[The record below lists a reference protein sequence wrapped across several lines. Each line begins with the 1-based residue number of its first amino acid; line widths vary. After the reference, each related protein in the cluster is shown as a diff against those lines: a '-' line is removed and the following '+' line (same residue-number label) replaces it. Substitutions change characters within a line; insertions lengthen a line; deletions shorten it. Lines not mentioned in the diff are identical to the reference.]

1 LTDIHP
7 QIDQQKKAANTAGS
21 AALPLCIDL
30 DGTLVRSDTLHDS
43 IFAMFRQRPLAL
55 LLLPFWVLRGKAAF
69 KAEVAK
75 AVTLD
80 AAKLPYNRPLLE
92 FLKAQ
97 HAAGRPIYLATAAD
111 AKLAQAVAEHVGL
124 FAAVLA
130 SDGSTNLS
138 GETKLAAFRARFPQ
152 GFSYIG
158 NALLDAPILAAC
170 SEPMVANPWRSLL
183 RELRRMQV
191 VPVRSFIDK

>member
-1 LTDIHP
+1 LSDLH
-7 QIDQQKKAANTAGS
+7 QQKTAADGTES
-21 AALPLCIDL
+21 PALPLCVDL
-30 DGTLVRSDTLHDS
+30 DGTLVQSDTLHDS
-43 IFAMFRQRPLAL
+43 IFALARQRPLAL
-55 LLLPFWVLRGKAAF
+55 LQLPFWVLRGKAAF

-80 AAKLPYNRPLLE
+80 VARLPYNRPLLE

-97 HAAGRPIYLATAAD
+97 HAAGQRIYLATAAD
-111 AKLAQAVAEHVGL
+111 AKLAQSVAEHVGL
-124 FAAVLA
+124 FTAVLA

-138 GETKLAAFRARFPQ
+138 GEMKLAAFRAKFPQ

-170 SEPMVANPWRSLL
+170 AEPMVANPRRSLL
-183 RELRRMQV
+183 RALRRAQV
-191 VPVRSFIDK
+191 VPVRSFIER

>member
-1 LTDIHP
+1 MSDLH
-7 QIDQQKKAANTAGS
+7 QQKTVAAGAEST
-21 AALPLCIDL
+21 ALPLCVDL

-55 LLLPFWVLRGKAAF
+55 LQLPFWVLRGKAAF
-69 KAEVAK
+69 KAQVAET
-75 AVTLD
+75 VTLD

-92 FLKAQ
+92 FLQAQ
-97 HAAGRPIYLATAAD
+97 HTAGRAIYLATAAD
-111 AKLAQAVAEHVGL
+111 ARLAHAVAAHVGL
-124 FAAVLA
+124 FTAVLA

-138 GETKLAAFRARFPQ
+138 GETKLAAFRAKFPQ

-170 SEPMVANPWRSLL
+170 AEPMVANPWRSLL

-191 VPVRSFIDK
+191 VPVRSFIDRMR